1 MSELNNIPKEGTWGA
16 ASDILNDN
24 FAKVAVD
31 LEKVKNA
38 TTRNKG
44 YYTTADVLSSAFPTA
59 PAGSIAYVGTTY
71 PFALYRF
78 EDGSWTNTG
87 QTGGD
92 EQVDLAEYV
101 RASEIADT
109 LFVLTTEEELAA
121 MQAAG
126 TLDPTKVYCT
136 IEQ

>member
-44 YYTTADVLSSAFPTA
+44 YYTTAEVLSSAFPTA
-59 PAGSIAYVGTTY
+59 PAGSIAYVGTSY

-78 EDGSWTNTG
+78 EDGSWNNTG

-92 EQVDLAEYV
+92 EQVDLTEYV
-101 RASEIADT
+101 RADEIADV
-109 LFVLTTEEELAA
+109 LFVQSTEEEIEA
-121 MQAAG
+121 MIEAG
-126 TLDPTKVYCT
+126 TLDATKVYYT
-136 IEQ
+136 VED